1 MSATNGAVVS
11 DSHQQHQQ
19 RQSEEFIPGDNIA
32 QFYIFFGIALI
43 VPYSFFVILRN
54 DPSSLGLFAYH
65 PPMLAL
71 ALSALAYGISPLQP
85 AAHPDTAAA
94 ALDVHGLFVGLIS
107 LPLFIIGA
115 SLMWQQKENRGKDHF
130 VTWHGTFGA
139 LGATAVLFQGLA
151 GFVLAGGYLPKKF
164 NKYHRLSGYILV
176 VLLSVTLLLGGLF
189 SKFVVNHAWTATRF
203 IVYGL
208 GPMSI
213 TGGILSRA
221 RRHKLGL

>member
-1 MSATNGAVVS
+1 MSATNGSIVS
-11 DSHQQHQQ
+11 DSQQQHQQ
-19 RQSEEFIPGDNIA
+19 RQNEEFIPGDNIA

-43 VPYSFFVILRN
+43 VPYSFFMILRN

-71 ALSALAYGISPLQP
+71 ALGALAYGISPLQP

-107 LPLFIIGA
+107 LPLFVIGA

-151 GFVLAGGYLPKKF
+151 GFVLAGGYLPKKIQKVSSVVRVHPCCPAF
-164 NKYHRLSGYILV
+164 GYAFAWWAFLQICGQSRLDSHEVYRVWPGPHEHCRWCV
-176 VLLSVTLLLGGLF
+176 VEGET
-189 SKFVVNHAWTATRF
+189 
-203 IVYGL
+203 
-208 GPMSI
+208 P
-213 TGGILSRA
+213 
-221 RRHKLGL
+221 